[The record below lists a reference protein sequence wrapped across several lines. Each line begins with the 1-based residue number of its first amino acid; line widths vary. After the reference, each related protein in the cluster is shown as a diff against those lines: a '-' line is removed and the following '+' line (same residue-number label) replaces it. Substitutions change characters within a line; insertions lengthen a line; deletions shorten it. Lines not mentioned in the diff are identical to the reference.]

1 LMALCLRALKLTCH
15 KSRSNFAVN
24 LNLRRYCEA
33 GEAARAVGEELS
45 VLNNLAL
52 WSLEVGALKVD
63 PTKTKLRKRLELIK
77 ILTPVPGL

>member
-1 LMALCLRALKLTCH
+1 
-15 KSRSNFAVN
+15 
-24 LNLRRYCEA
+24 LRRYCEA